1 MWVIECGINVSLVLS
16 CGCFFDVV
24 VVVLGCVLVMLSYE
38 GEVVCVLE
46 VFVVL
51 CYGVMYLVI
60 MLWVDN

>member
-1 MWVIECGINVSLVLS
+1 MWVIECGINVLLVLL

-24 VVVLGCVLVMLSYE
+24 VVVLGCALVMLSYE